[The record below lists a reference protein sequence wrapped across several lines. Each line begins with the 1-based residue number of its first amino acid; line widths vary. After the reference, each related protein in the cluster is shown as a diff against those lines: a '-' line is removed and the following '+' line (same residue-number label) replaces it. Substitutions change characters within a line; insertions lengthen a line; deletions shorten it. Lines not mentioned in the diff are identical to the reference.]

1 MLWKMYNTK
10 PKTKRVLTCFT
21 GIDGS
26 GKTTLAT
33 NLIAFMRNNG
43 IDAQYV
49 WGAHNVVLIRPVV
62 SFLKKRANPYTCKT
76 SDTKTKRAD
85 FMKRLA
91 KNRLLM
97 NAYLG
102 LTLIEYAFQMLVK
115 VRLPLWMGKN
125 VVCDRYVF
133 DTAINLAVNMRY
145 SQRHFKSM
153 LDAMLAWAPKPDVVF
168 FVDLPEEIA
177 FRRKN
182 DIPSAN
188 YLAKRR
194 AFYHFFAQ
202 QYEVCRLNGFG
213 ELALLQQSIA
223 NKLRDICALNTSIA
237 NACLVDLPSL
247 VECRR

>member
-1 MLWKMYNTK
+1 MYNTK

-62 SFLKKRANPYTCKT
+62 SFLRKRGNPYTCKT
-76 SDTKTKRAD
+76 SDTPPKRAD
-85 FMKRLA
+85 FIKRLVR
-91 KNRLLM
+91 NRLLM

-102 LTLIEYAFQMLVK
+102 LTLTEYAFQMLVK
-115 VRLPLWMGKN
+115 VRLPLLMGKN

-145 SQRHFKSM
+145 SQGHFKSM
-153 LDAMLAWAPKPDVVF
+153 LDAMLAWSPKPDVVF
-168 FVDLPEEIA
+168 FVDLPEEVA
-177 FRRKN
+177 FKRKN
-182 DIPSAN
+182 DIPSTD
-188 YLAKRR
+188 YLVKRR

-202 QYEVCRLNGFG
+202 EYKVCRLNGFG
-213 ELALLQQSIA
+213 DLALLKQSIA
-223 NKLRDICALNTSIA
+223 NTMQGVCALSTSSA
-237 NACLVDLPSL
+237 NCCVGSLPSS